1 MPVSCVAYGCTNRYK
16 SGQNIHFF
24 RFPLNNENVNQK
36 WIIALRRKNFIPS
49 QWSRICSIHFID
61 NDYEIRPGT
70 TKPCLKIDAVPSNFP
85 SFPSYLQKP
94 AKCPNKYSHS
104 ILVNVKNRGGLIKS
118 SINVIKIVRVIEN
131 TLIQLTLGLST
142 LNIPGLKNKETDEKE
157 SEIDKPQI
165 VVLEVTTHN
174 KETEEKESEVDEP
187 QYIVENLK
195 TDKNI

>member
-36 WIIALRRKNFIPS
+36 WIIALRRKNCIPS

-61 NDYEIRPGT
+61 SDYEIRPGT

-94 AKCPNKYSHS
+94 AKCPRKEPAKRNYTPMEVP
-104 ILVNVKNRGGLIKS
+104 IIDTGLYL
-118 SINVIKIVRVIEN
+118 N
-131 TLIQLTLGLST
+131 LI
-142 LNIPGLKNKETDEKE
+142 
-157 SEIDKPQI
+157 
-165 VVLEVTTHN
+165 
-174 KETEEKESEVDEP
+174 
-187 QYIVENLK
+187 YIFN
-195 TDKNI
+195 